1 MADIKLK
8 GYSGTE
14 KEYAGVPKVLLHAP
28 ESTDEAPVLVP
39 FTYGQAVSK
48 NVAPKFTAGD
58 MAVPIAEG
66 ELVTELTIVKPKNL
80 LAENIAEGVD
90 IAGIVGTL
98 AGGEG
103 GSGKIVIASGSFT
116 TIGATTP
123 VTVDHNLGVLPD
135 MIITWFQQGSVG
147 YINSVYGMS
156 GALNERLG
164 DSGGGRTCVLTNSG
178 PVSSTVRFGIED
190 ALNSSVELVGGIH
203 SSTPKTFTIM
213 GGTGWPMPTGY
224 VMDWIALGGLVA
236 HNDYIYISLVLDGM
250 GNLIVKGGVSEIE
263 QLEIYADGVL
273 RGTVNYVYEDEFITD
288 ISAFVGNDKK
298 YTITVTPVGATLSD
312 KYAHIW
318 AESVN
323 GWVSPSAVY
332 SPLVDIDIANN
343 SLLNV
348 GSGGSTYN
356 AYYSGK
362 KDGSLSSGVL
372 TFTTGGGLTIP
383 CDFMQTTGPWVV
395 AFKVDSWSR
404 NTSYR
409 YNRFARGSGDVPSV
423 YIDTQYGTQFKLAKN
438 RVTKTTAAWYDTSVV
453 STVMNDNSLNFTMPS
468 SAIVAFRNDGEYI
481 SLWIN
486 GSMYAKQSISYYTS
500 FPSTFSLGDNVSTS
514 NYYMESVK
522 YSMFKAWN
530 CALSDDAMR
539 DIS

>member
-1 MADIKLK
+1 MPDIKIK
-8 GYSGTE
+8 NYSGDDVVYEGVE
-14 KEYAGVPKVLLHAP
+14 KIHLNAAEGDEKVPYSYGVAV
-28 ESTDEAPVLVP
+28 DEVP
-39 FTYGQAVSK
+39 ISLDFSDGDQII
-48 NVAPKFTAGD
+48 VAPDG
-58 MAVPIAEG
+58 M
-66 ELVTELTIVKPKNL
+66 LVRSAIIEKPADL
-80 LAENIAEGVD
+80 LPENIAAGKIIGGV
-90 IAGIVGTL
+90 AGTFE
-98 AGGEG
+98 GGEG

-116 TIGATTP
+116 TIDATTP

-147 YINSVYGMS
+147 YINSMYGMS
-156 GALNERLG
+156 GALIERLG
-164 DSGGGRTCVLTNSG
+164 DSGKGRTQALMSSGSVSANVL
-178 PVSSTVRFGIED
+178 VGIEN
-190 ALNSSVELVGGIH
+190 ALDSGVALVGSIH
-203 SSTPKTFTIM
+203 STTPKSFTIT
-213 GGTGWPMPTGY
+213 GGTSWLMPTGY

-236 HNDYIYISLVLDGM
+236 HNDYIYITLSLDGM

-273 RGTVNYVYEDEFITD
+273 CGTVNYVYGDEFITD

-298 YTITVTPVGATLSD
+298 YTITVTPVGANLSD

-318 AESVN
+318 AEPVN

-348 GSGGSTYN
+348 GSGGSTYD
-356 AYYSGK
+356 AYYTGK
-362 KDGSLSSGVL
+362 KDGSLSGGVL

-409 YNRFARGSGDVPSV
+409 YNRFARGSGDVPSI
-423 YIDTQYGTQFKLAKN
+423 YIDTQYGTQFKLAKA

-481 SLWIN
+481 SLWVN
-486 GSMYAKQSISYYTS
+486 GSMYAKQAISYYTS
-500 FPSTFSLGDNVSTS
+500 YPSTFSLGDNVSTS
-514 NYYMESVK
+514 NYYMASVK